1 VQHLLSPWSSFYVT
15 TGTSAASLTGLMF
28 VVITL
33 VTTRE
38 QRSRDGVA
46 TFSTPT
52 VMHFVGALLVSL
64 VLVAPWH
71 SLFFAALS
79 TGLIGLC
86 GVGYLLRV
94 TYLTKQ
100 LTVYTP
106 DTEDWIWYTVL
117 PFVAYGVILSASI
130 ALLFLPAKSLFVV
143 AGGVVLLVLIGVRNA
158 WDVVTYLVIS
168 DR

>member
-1 VQHLLSPWSSFYVT
+1 VQHLLSTWSSFYIM
-15 TGTSAASLTGLMF
+15 TGSAAASLTGLMF

-38 QRSRDGVA
+38 RSNRDGVA

-52 VMHFVGALLVSL
+52 VMHFAGALLVSA

-79 TGLIGLC
+79 TGLVGLW
-86 GVGYLLRV
+86 GVGYLVRV
-94 TYLTKQ
+94 TYLTKR
-100 LTVYTP
+100 LTIYQP

-117 PFVAYGVILSASI
+117 PFVAYGTIFLGSVTLEW
-130 ALLFLPAKSLFVV
+130 LPAKSLFAL
-143 AGGVVLLVLIGVRNA
+143 AGGVLLLILIGIRNA
-158 WDVVTYLVIS
+158 WDVVTFLVIA